1 MSHRILRLFVSL
13 ILMLAVTAITSGPQ
27 PARAAGPWYVA
38 PGGDDIANDC
48 LSPLTPCATI
58 NGGIGKASPGDT
70 IYVATNTYTNSTGS
84 EVVLI
89 DKDITLSGGWDAG
102 FTVQSGMSTI
112 DGQSARRG
120 ITVNNG
126 VTTSIEHFV
135 IQNGS
140 AQDSGGGIHNNGSL
154 TVNNS
159 NINNNAASGLYV
171 TGGGIFNGVNGT
183 LMLNYSQI
191 SDNVAQEGGGNAQ
204 GGGIYNDGTLILN
217 SIIVNGNTAQSGGGI
232 DNNFGTLTMTNTSVS
247 DNLVNNGNGG
257 GGILIASGIAILNN
271 STVSGNTN
279 ETGSGGGIVNGGTLN
294 LINSTVSGNTSP
306 FGQGGGIYNYG
317 MVNLN
322 NTTITGNTSQDAG
335 GITNPESGGT
345 ATLQNSILAG
355 NTAAGVG
362 PDCIGTIGSS
372 GYNLIDNT
380 SNCTFTP
387 GAGDLTDVNANLGQL
402 IGSPGYHPLLL
413 GSPAIDAGNPAGC
426 TDQNGNPLATDQRG
440 MTRPQGIACDIG
452 AYEYVASS
460 DAATS
465 LGYVNGSNQR
475 GAAGMAFP
483 EPFAVYVLDSN
494 GSPVSRVTVT
504 FTAPA
509 SGPSG
514 TFTDSGTNITAALSD
529 IGGVAISPSFTA
541 NSQLGSYTVSATVS
555 GLVDSVTFALTN
567 VLVPSNDNFSSA
579 KAISL
584 LPFSDSLDNTEATIE
599 TGEPQNCYSSP
610 KTVWYSFT
618 PMANALV
625 RADMAGSGF
634 GDTILNI
641 YQAVGSGIGN
651 LSFLQCASYANSV
664 TLSVQAGMT
673 YYFQAGSIDS
683 GGGSLNL
690 NLQEIP
696 PPANDN
702 FTNAKVI
709 PSPLP
714 FDNTV
719 DTLAASIQ
727 AGEPTPSCAYYGT
740 SSRSVWYVFT
750 PVISESISA
759 SIPAYTFAPVFAV
772 YTGNSLASL
781 TQIGCQATGGNLLT
795 FHADAGTTYYFQVG
809 NLYPWE
815 QGGSMQFHLD
825 VPPPPVAG
833 FYLYPY
839 DPSVFDTVQFYDQS
853 YDPGNLGFQSFVWDF
868 GDGTTATGSNPTHKY
883 PADGDYTV
891 RHSVTTVDG
900 RTASTSQVVQV
911 RTHDVAITKL
921 SAPKSASTGQT
932 RTITVSVRNSAY
944 LETVQVDLYRS
955 TPGGFVLIGTL
966 TLPVPASSAGRTTS
980 FSFNYTFTSQDAQ
993 IGKVT
998 FQAVATILNARDAFP
1013 TDNQAVSSPP
1023 TKVSR

>member
-1 MSHRILRLFVSL
+1 MSHKIFRFFVSL
-13 ILMLAVTAITSGPQ
+13 ILVLAVTATASGPQ

-48 LSPLTPCATI
+48 LSPSTPCATI
-58 NGGIGKASPGDT
+58 NGGIGKASSGDT
-70 IYVATNTYTNSTGS
+70 IYVATGTYSNSTGI

-89 DKDITLSGGWDAG
+89 DRNVTLSGGWDAA
-102 FTVQSGMSTI
+102 FTMQGGMSTI
-112 DGQSARRG
+112 DGHGVSRG
-120 ITVNNG
+120 ISVSFGG
-126 VTTSIEHFV
+126 VTTLVERFIV
-135 IQNGS
+135 QNGVNS
-140 AQDSGGGIHNNGSL
+140 GIVISQLSFLTLNHSLVRSNKAYSGGGINN
-154 TVNNS
+154 
-159 NINNNAASGLYV
+159 
-171 TGGGIFNGVNGT
+171 NGT
-183 LMLNYSQI
+183 LTI
-191 SDNVAQEGGGNAQ
+191 
-204 GGGIYNDGTLILN
+204 NDSTITN
-217 SIIVNGNTAQSGGGI
+217 NTAVGDGGGI
-232 DNNFGTLTMTNTSVS
+232 DHQIG
-247 DNLVNNGNGG
+247 NLV
-257 GGILIASGIAILNN
+257 LNN
-271 STVSGNTN
+271 STVSGNTVTGDPPALLGN
-279 ETGSGGGIVNGGTLN
+279 GGGVVSYGDTATFKNSTISNNKVAGSGGGIYIQNG
-294 LINSTVSGNTSP
+294 S
-306 FGQGGGIYNYG
+306 
-317 MVNLN
+317 
-322 NTTITGNTSQDAG
+322 
-335 GITNPESGGT
+335 
-345 ATLQNSILAG
+345 ATLQNTLLAG
-355 NTAAGVG
+355 NINTNGQY
-362 PDCIGTIGSS
+362 PDCLGTINSL
-372 GYNLIDNT
+372 GYNLFQSIAG
-380 SNCTFTP
+380 CTIN
-387 GAGDLTDVNANLGQL
+387 GDTTGNITGVSANLGQL

-759 SIPAYTFAPVFAV
+759 SIPAYTFAPVFTV